1 MKKIIAF
8 LLLSLAFVSV
18 TPLGAAAATPVP
30 APKQE
35 QPVEQAYWLTIKSG
49 IRHNSKCKYFHNSKG
64 RPCNKDEGRACKICG
79 G

>member
-1 MKKIIAF
+1 MKKIIAL
-8 LLLSLAFVSV
+8 LLLSLALVSV
-18 TPLGAAAATPVP
+18 TPLEAAAPVP
-30 APKQE
+30 ATTEK

>member
-8 LLLSLAFVSV
+8 LLLSLALVSV
-18 TPLGAAAATPVP
+18 TPLGAADTPAPAATE
-30 APKQE
+30 K
-35 QPVEQAYWLTIKSG
+35 QPVEQTYWLTIKSG
-49 IRHNSKCKYFHNSKG
+49 IRHNSKCKYYHNSKG